1 MVFNHID
8 ILLDQVKTAIRNG
21 KHIILTGPP
30 GTGKSKLASKIC
42 EMYRVN
48 STMVTAASNWSSYE
62 TNGGYRPDKNGNLFF
77 DDGIFLK
84 CVHDKETNAPKNDW
98 LIIDEINRAD
108 IDKAFG
114 PLFSVLTGD
123 EITLPYESKSGNQI
137 VIKPQGKVTSVETND
152 FTYFIPKYWRI
163 IATMNT
169 IDKASLYE
177 MSFAFI
183 PVGIPKNINNEVIQQ
198 YLDVWKM
205 DTYPHVET

>member
-1 MVFNHID
+1 MCSW
-8 ILLDQVKTAIRNG
+8 Q
-21 KHIILTGPP
+21 
-30 GTGKSKLASKIC
+30 
-42 EMYRVN
+42 
-48 STMVTAASNWSSYE
+48 
-62 TNGGYRPDKNGNLFF
+62 GN
-77 DDGIFLK
+77 K
-84 CVHDKETNAPKNDW
+84 RSKNDW

-183 PVGIPKNINNEVIQQ
+183 PVGIPKTLIM
-198 YLDVWKM
+198 K
-205 DTYPHVET
+205 